1 MVPSAANKGIS
12 HAEKLPLRV
21 MIEIPAAVCLAR
33 EVDFFSIGTNE
44 LTQYTLAVDRTNEN
58 LAGMYA
64 PLSPAVLLRIRLNSG
79 RTGFTCLFLA
89 RRAHRNIRIN

>member
-1 MVPSAANKGIS
+1 MVSSAPPMVPSAANKGIS

-64 PLSPAVLLRIRLNSG
+64 PPVPRGAPAYTAEFGAHGLYMPLSCA
-79 RTGFTCLFLA
+79 
-89 RRAHRNIRIN
+89 